1 MHSTLVVYDC
11 DFKKK
16 YICEYVDSLKHDDKL
31 TMLKMVYKSPYRDKL
46 DEKGTGVQIKLDDL
60 SDSLISDI
68 YFYMLTRINI
78 NISELASMGLKP
90 F

>member
-1 MHSTLVVYDC
+1 MSSTVDC

-16 YICEYVDSLKHDDKL
+16 YICEYVNNLKHDDKL
-31 TMLKMVYKSPYRDKL
+31 AMLKMVYNSTYRDKL

-60 SDSLISDI
+60 SDSLISEL

-78 NISELASMGLKP
+78 NISELASIGL
-90 F
+90 